1 MHEITL
7 LKRGKIMLIISFRHQ
22 APFTCLPEN
31 SLCHVLK
38 VDPLVRRICCLTIGF
53 NAFLPYYHATSP
65 INDNII
71 IIILYL
77 DVVLTETSGQNL
89 DFLENIILILK
100 EKIQNGFSDDENLIF
115 VHILHRHTSKIFAII
130 VYVMLMKKVVHSR
143 VMCLDTWCMNNSSFS
158 LHSVN

>member
-1 MHEITL
+1 MLSCHI
-7 LKRGKIMLIISFRHQ
+7 IMQ
-22 APFTCLPEN
+22 PAQ
-31 SLCHVLK
+31 
-38 VDPLVRRICCLTIGF
+38 
-53 NAFLPYYHATSP
+53 

-115 VHILHRHTSKIFAII
+115 VHILHQHTSKIFAII
-130 VYVMLMKKVVHSR
+130 VYVMLMKKVMHSR

-158 LHSVN
+158 LHSVY